1 MKTYK
6 FKYAKLVRD
15 QIPWK
20 IKKSGG
26 KVSQKILGEKQYIKA
41 LKDKLIE
48 EGQELVCAQKP
59 KEILD
64 ELSDIQE
71 IIDNLIITLK
81 YRTRDL
87 KKIQKE
93 KNKKNGSFRDK
104 IYINHI
110 IATETFDWLE
120 YHLKNKDKYPL
131 IK

>member
-15 QIPWK
+15 KIPEK

-26 KVSQKILGEKQYIKA
+26 SVNQKILNSSQYLHA
-41 LKDKLIE
+41 LKTKLIE
-48 EGQELVCAQKP
+48 EGQELVSAKRP
-59 KEILD
+59 NEILD
-64 ELSDIQE
+64 ELADIQE
-71 IIDNLIITLK
+71 IIDNLLLALK
-81 YRTRDL
+81 SKAQDL

-93 KNKKNGSFRDK
+93 KNKKNGSFRAK

-110 IATETFDWLE
+110 TTDETFDWLE

>member
-15 QIPWK
+15 RIPEK

-26 KVSQKILGEKQYIKA
+26 QASQKILSESQYIVA
-41 LKDKLIE
+41 LKNKLIE
-48 EGQELVCAQKP
+48 EGKELVLAKKP
-59 KEILD
+59 EDLLD
-64 ELSDIQE
+64 ELADIQE
-71 IIDNLIITLK
+71 IIDNLLIALK
-81 YRTRDL
+81 SKAQDL

-93 KNKKNGSFRDK
+93 KNKKNGSFRNK
-104 IYINHI
+104 VYINHI
-110 IATETFDWLE
+110 TVNETFDWLE